1 MKVKDDSKKAGTQKP
16 EPELMEVYDGTS
28 ALQGTDTLE
37 MLGTPRYAYP
47 DFKDET
53 GSYRVVVSFDNANR
67 NYNIIC
73 QEGTL
78 SVGQDAPVET
88 TNYQVS
94 GTPGNGGWYTSP
106 IIIKPLGDTYDMF
119 ADGTASIEVNNK
131 KESIQI
137 QLKNSQ
143 TGQLTSQK
151 TVEFKSDTEEPGLG
165 TVSVQEKN
173 RGILSR
179 IGRTLTFGNFFKE
192 TVQVTLPVTDN
203 LSGVE
208 KLEYRLPGE
217 DGYTAVTLDQTVSDE
232 AVFDI
237 PLGTNGIINVRATD
251 MAGNIQS

>member
-1 MKVKDDSKKAGTQKP
+1 MCIRDS
-16 EPELMEVYDGTS
+16 
-28 ALQGTDTLE
+28 
-37 MLGTPRYAYP
+37 P

-119 ADGTASIEVNNK
+119 ADGTASIKVNNK

-143 TGQLTSQK
+143 TGQFTSQK
-151 TVEFKSDTEEPGLG
+151 TVEFKSDTEEPRLG

-251 MAGNIQS
+251 MAGNINQAVSYTHLDVYKRQSWIM